1 MHQAV
6 IFFELLMLFLGTLF
20 LVRSLYPIKKLIL
33 ELNDGSLQRRWKIL
47 SVLILFFIIGYGIF
61 GYGLWSI
68 KELLNP
74 LSVVVTFM
82 LLCGGIFVFLV
93 GQLALHT
100 MSDVR
105 KIAILQHESI
115 TDGLTG
121 AKNRRYFD
129 QRLCEEVAHSK
140 RYKLSLSLLL
150 LDVDHFKKINDTY
163 GHKIGDEVL
172 KNLSALVM
180 EMVRDSDIVARYGGE
195 EIAIIAPSTP
205 REEAELLAERL
216 RSAIEKTT
224 MAMIDATQEV
234 VQVTASIGVCSLGL
248 IVQDR
253 DALIEET
260 DRALYMAKNQ
270 GRNRVVSS
278 RWV

>member
-33 ELNDGSLQRRWKIL
+33 ELNDGILQRRWKIL

-74 LSVVVTFM
+74 LAVVVTFM

-270 GRNRVVSS
+270 GRNRVISS

>member
-20 LVRSLYPIKKLIL
+20 FVRSLYPIKKLIL
-33 ELNDGSLQRRWKIL
+33 ELNDGILQRRWKIL

-115 TDGLTG
+115 TDALTG
-121 AKNRRYFD
+121 LKNRRYFD
-129 QRLCEEVAHSK
+129 QRICEEVALSK
-140 RYKLSLSLLL
+140 RYKLPLTLIL
-150 LDVDHFKKINDTY
+150 LDVDYFK
-163 GHKIGDEVL
+163 
-172 KNLSALVM
+172 
-180 EMVRDSDIVARYGGE
+180 
-195 EIAIIAPSTP
+195 
-205 REEAELLAERL
+205 
-216 RSAIEKTT
+216 
-224 MAMIDATQEV
+224 
-234 VQVTASIGVCSLGL
+234 
-248 IVQDR
+248 
-253 DALIEET
+253 
-260 DRALYMAKNQ
+260 
-270 GRNRVVSS
+270 
-278 RWV
+278 

>member
-33 ELNDGSLQRRWKIL
+33 ELNDGILQLRWKIL

-224 MAMIDATQEV
+224 MATIDATQEV

-270 GRNRVVSS
+270 GRNRVISS